1 MKSNTIGRTIITLA
15 LIVGLLALTGCASG
29 EQTFTGTVEKTDKGL
44 VLKTDDGANTYRLVE
59 NKELYALEG
68 KSVKLTG
75 SLMERESG
83 KTISVAQYEVVGEG
97 AAESGAQKPA
107 ASD

>member
-1 MKSNTIGRTIITLA
+1 MKSNPIGRTFITLA

-83 KTISVAQYEVVGEG
+83 KTIAVTRFEIVGGETAEG
-97 AAESGAQKPA
+97 GAQKPA